1 MNNSEKHICVKS
13 QHSELDRIRKFV
25 QLEAKNFGFNDK
37 ISYQISLAVDE
48 ACTNLINYAYDK
60 KNDKDICIKLDK
72 NTEEIIIKIYDEGE
86 PFDPSRA
93 ESPNMKEYR
102 KKMKRGGLGIHIIKL
117 VMDKINYYPS
127 ENNKNILELRKKI
140 A

>member
-13 QHSELDRIRKFV
+13 QHSELDRIRNFV
-25 QLEAKNFGFNDK
+25 QTEAHKFGFDEK

-48 ACTNLINYAYDK
+48 ACTNLINYAYNKRTDQ
-60 KNDKDICIKLDK
+60 DICIKLDK
-72 NTEEIIIKIYDEGE
+72 KLEELIIKIYDDGE
-86 PFDPSRA
+86 PFDPSRV